1 MKIIKIK
8 RYAYFLILNLFLRF
22 PNYDLRKKFIK
33 YNSFLKENQKNY
45 LRQINIYFLL
55 KNLLPVIKNFES
67 KPLYIDNINSV
78 VSKEEYINNKKKVS
92 ILITSFNQK
101 RLLKYSIDSIIN
113 QTYKNI
119 EIVIVDDASTDD
131 SQSILK
137 AFYSKY
143 EFIKIIYQKKNR
155 GTYVSKNIA
164 LHYATGDYITFHDSD
179 DWAHPQRIQEQIK
192 AIEKYKSSASISK
205 LVRIKPNGELYSK
218 YPNEF
223 ERICMVSLMVKKE
236 VIDEIGYFMKKRT
249 GADTEYYER
258 VKNFAKNSCTKVDKV
273 LTFCAKRHKSLTTCP
288 TEGVWETKEN
298 PKRVNYMSRWRK
310 WHKGFMEKNKKP
322 YVKFDLNKYDY
333 EIYE

>member
-143 EFIKIIYQKKNR
+143 EFYPSVKYILF
-155 GTYVSKNIA
+155 SKN
-164 LHYATGDYITFHDSD
+164 L
-179 DWAHPQRIQEQIK
+179 
-192 AIEKYKSSASISK
+192 
-205 LVRIKPNGELYSK
+205 LEL
-218 YPNEF
+218 
-223 ERICMVSLMVKKE
+223 
-236 VIDEIGYFMKKRT
+236 
-249 GADTEYYER
+249 
-258 VKNFAKNSCTKVDKV
+258 
-273 LTFCAKRHKSLTTCP
+273 
-288 TEGVWETKEN
+288 
-298 PKRVNYMSRWRK
+298 
-310 WHKGFMEKNKKP
+310 
-322 YVKFDLNKYDY
+322 
-333 EIYE
+333 